1 MALQSINPKNKKLIK
16 KFDELSDD
24 QLNQK
29 INQADGAFKI
39 WRETDFSERAKHL
52 KAVAEELRGQ
62 KSELAQI
69 ITDEVGKTLS
79 ASEAEVEK
87 CAVTCEYYADNSEEF
102 LKPEEIET
110 DASKSYVRFDP
121 LGVILAVMPWNFP
134 FWQVFRFAAPA
145 LMAGNAGVLKHASN
159 VQMSAKAIEK
169 IILDA
174 GLPEGVFLNLC
185 IGSGKV
191 AQVIDNEKVKAVTL
205 TGSEKAGE
213 AVASQS
219 GEQIK
224 KTVMELGGSD
234 PFIVL
239 EDADLDTA
247 VEAAVTARLQF
258 NGGQSCIAAKRFIV
272 AKSVLPEF
280 ERKLTEMAEQLV
292 VGDPTDPDVHVGP
305 LTNQQMVDDVDRQVK
320 ESVEKGAKVLLGGK
334 VENSKGYFYP
344 PTIITNTAFDMP
356 VCNQETF
363 GPIFAIIGVE
373 DAYEAVKVANDSIY
387 GLGANVFTKDVEKAM
402 SEIAPKIESGAVF
415 INGPVKS
422 DPRLPF
428 GGVKKSG
435 YGRELSYYGIK
446 EFVNIKTVWV
456 K

>member
-1 MALQSINPKNKKLIK
+1 MSLQSTNPKNKKLIK
-16 KFDELSDD
+16 SFDELSDD
-24 QLNQK
+24 QIAQK
-29 INQADGAFKI
+29 VNQADAAFKS
-39 WRETDFSERAKHL
+39 WRETSFNERSKYLRSVAK
-52 KAVAEELRGQ
+52 ELRAQ
-62 KSELAQI
+62 KSDLAKI
-69 ITDEVGKTLS
+69 ITDEVGKTLV
-79 ASEAEVEK
+79 ASEAEIEK
-87 CAVTCEYYADNSEEF
+87 CAATCEYYADNGEAF
-102 LKPEEIET
+102 LKQEEIKT

-121 LGVILAVMPWNFP
+121 IGVVLAVMPWNFP

-145 LMAGNAGVLKHASN
+145 IMAGNTGVLKHASN
-159 VQMSAKAIEK
+159 VQMSAESIEK
-169 IILDA
+169 VILDA
-174 GLPEGVFLNLC
+174 GLPEGVFINLC
-185 IGSGKV
+185 IGSSKV
-191 AQVIDNEKVKAVTL
+191 AQVIDNDKVKAVTL

-219 GEQIK
+219 GKQIK

-239 EDADLDTA
+239 EDADLDAA
-247 VEAAVTARLQF
+247 VEAAVTARLQY

-280 ERKLTEMAEQLV
+280 ERKLKSMVEQMV
-292 VGDPTDPDVHVGP
+292 VGDPTNPNVHMGP
-305 LTNQQMVDDVDRQVK
+305 LANQQMVNDVNKQVMD
-320 ESVEKGAKVLLGGK
+320 SVEKGAKILFGGK
-334 VENSKGYFYP
+334 MENTEGYFYP
-344 PTIITNTAFDMP
+344 PTIVTNTTFDMP

-373 DAYEAVKVANDSIY
+373 DTYEAIKVANDSIY
-387 GLGANVFTKDVEKAM
+387 GLGSNVFTGDTERAM
-402 SEIAPKIESGAVF
+402 NEIAPKIESGAVF
-415 INGPVKS
+415 INGPIKS

-435 YGRELSYYGIK
+435 YGRELSHYGIK

>member
-1 MALQSINPKNKKLIK
+1 MPLQSINPKNKKLIK
-16 KFDELSDD
+16 KFDELNDE
-24 QLNQK
+24 QIAQK
-29 INQADGAFKI
+29 INQADAAFKQ
-39 WRETDFSERAKHL
+39 WRDTEFSERAKFL
-52 KAVAEELRGQ
+52 KSIAEQLRNQ

-79 ASEAEVEK
+79 ASAAEVEK
-87 CAVTCEYYADNSEEF
+87 CASTCEYYADNSEEF
-102 LKPEEIET
+102 LSVEEIKT

-121 LGVILAVMPWNFP
+121 IGVVLAVMPWNFP

-145 LMAGNAGVLKHASN
+145 LMAGNTGILKHASN
-159 VQMSAKAIEK
+159 VQMSGEAIEK
-169 IILDA
+169 VILDA

-191 AQVIDNEKVKAVTL
+191 AQVIDNNKVKAVTL

-219 GEQIK
+219 GRQIK

-239 EDADLDTA
+239 EDADLDA
-247 VEAAVTARLQF
+247 AAEAAVTARLQY

-272 AKSVLPEF
+272 AKAVLPEF
-280 ERKLTEMAEQLV
+280 ERKLTEIVGQLV
-292 VGDPTDPDVHVGP
+292 VGDPTDPNVHVGP
-305 LTNQQMVDDVDRQVK
+305 LTNQQMVDDVDKQVK
-320 ESVEKGAKVLLGGK
+320 DSVAKGAKILAGGK
-334 VENSKGYFYP
+334 QENTEGYFYP
-344 PTIITNTAFDMP
+344 PTIVTNTTFDMP

-363 GPIFAIIGVE
+363 GPVFAIIGVE
-373 DAYEAVKVANDSIY
+373 DTYEAIKVANDSIY
-387 GLGANVFTKDVEKAM
+387 GLGSNIFTKDVEKAM
-402 SEIAPKIESGAVF
+402 KEIAPKIESGAVF
-415 INGPVKS
+415 INGPIKS

-435 YGRELSYYGIK
+435 YGRELSHYGIK